1 MNFKE
6 GRSIKTEPVVP
17 SVTMEVY
24 VDAEVFCWIVNTLNK
39 SFIHVFEN
47 DSIKPISLKKRKVFI
62 YKVHVPIQVIGSFK
76 EKNMTT
82 LNLFK
87 LQELI

>member
-39 SFIHVFEN
+39 SFEHGFEN
-47 DSIKPISLKKRKVFI
+47 DSFKTISLKKRKKFP
-62 YKVHVPIQVIGSFK
+62 YKVHVPIQAIGTFK
-76 EKNMTT
+76 GKNMTT

-87 LQELI
+87 LQEFN